1 MNVNI
6 ICIGKL
12 KEAYWRE
19 AVAEYAKRIG
29 GYASF
34 KVLELPEV
42 KLPENPSESQ
52 ILQGLTEEA
61 KKIMPYLE
69 QKSAYNIALCIEGK
83 QVDSPKL
90 AEIFKT
96 ATLNGNSTVNF
107 VIGSSFGMA
116 DSVKNACDF
125 KLSFSPMTF
134 PHQLARVI
142 ACEQIYRAISIIN
155 NTKYHK

>member
-34 KVLELPEV
+34 KVLELAEV

-52 ILQGLTEEA
+52 ILQSLTEEA

-69 QKSAYNIALCIEGK
+69 QKSAYNVALCIEGK

-96 ATLNGNSTVNF
+96 ATLNGNSTINF

-142 ACEQIYRAISIIN
+142 VCEQIYRAISIIN

>member
-34 KVLELPEV
+34 KVLELAEV

-69 QKSAYNIALCIEGK
+69 QKSAYNIALCVEGK

-96 ATLNGNSTVNF
+96 ATLNGNSTINF

-116 DSVKNACDF
+116 DSVKNACHF

>member
-34 KVLELPEV
+34 KVLELAEV

-52 ILQGLTEEA
+52 ILQGLMSMCQQEC
-61 KKIMPYLE
+61 
-69 QKSAYNIALCIEGK
+69 CISTPVTNCPT
-83 QVDSPKL
+83 QHIFNKL
-90 AEIFKT
+90 VLRLMRGQCGGR
-96 ATLNGNSTVNF
+96 TLFS
-107 VIGSSFGMA
+107 M
-116 DSVKNACDF
+116 
-125 KLSFSPMTF
+125 KL
-134 PHQLARVI
+134 HVVL
-142 ACEQIYRAISIIN
+142 
-155 NTKYHK
+155 